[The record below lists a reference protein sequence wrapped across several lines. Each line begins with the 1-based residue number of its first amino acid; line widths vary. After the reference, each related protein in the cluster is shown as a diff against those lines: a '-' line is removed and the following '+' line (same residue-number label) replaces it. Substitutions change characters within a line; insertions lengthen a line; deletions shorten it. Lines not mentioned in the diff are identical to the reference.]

1 MPKKK
6 LPHKSF
12 EFTIDNNNIEFIIE
26 KVFEDN
32 PEMIK
37 ELKEK
42 LHQNGY
48 TKSSKPPFFL

>member
-37 ELKEK
+37 KLKAK
-42 LHQNGY
+42 LHQSGDI
-48 TKSSKPPFFL
+48 KSNKPPFFL